1 MACGRCADQARL
13 KMPQDSHS
21 RLVRAVLF
29 GLVGFAIG
37 LTLYAAF
44 VIITG
49 ISIGYAALAVGWI
62 VGKAVL
68 LGSGGVGG
76 RKYQIAAVLLTYAAV
91 SMAVIP
97 IAVSMII
104 KKQSA
109 SHTET
114 VARQAPS
121 TPGQADASPLSS
133 PQTNPEAVA
142 ADKKPPKGAAAALGY
157 LMLLGLVSPF
167 LELSEGFSGF
177 IGLIILLVGM
187 QFAWKMTAGP
197 PAIGIEGPYELTA
210 S

>member
-1 MACGRCADQARL
+1 
-13 KMPQDSHS
+13 MPQDNHS
-21 RLVRAVLF
+21 RFVRAVMS

-68 LGSGGVGG
+68 MGSGGVGG
-76 RKYQIAAVLLTYAAV
+76 RRYQIAAVLLTYAAV

-97 IAVSMII
+97 IGLSMFI
-104 KKQSA
+104 KKQNA
-109 SHTET
+109 AHTQKI
-114 VARQAPS
+114 ARQAPS
-121 TPGQADASPLSS
+121 TATPADASPSSS
-133 PQTNPEAVA
+133 PQQTDPEVEA
-142 ADKKPPKGAAAALGY
+142 ADKKPAKSFAAAMGY

-187 QFAWKMTAGP
+187 QFAWKITAGP
-197 PAIGIEGPYELTA
+197 PAVGVDGPHELKL